1 MTHDDMKAEFGAWY
15 LASVVEMLGEG
26 VRSQAET
33 NLAWT
38 RDDGSYADPML
49 RLGLMAWEASRAAV
63 VVELP
68 AVREIQYGR
77 CGNEYDSGVNFGVEL
92 SREAIEAAGLKVPS

>member
-1 MTHDDMKAEFGAWY
+1 MGNDKMREEFESWHKTEVANFVAAGQMQAARVLSEFKQTA
-15 LASVVEMLGEG
+15 LAI
-26 VRSQAET
+26 
-33 NLAWT
+33 
-38 RDDGSYADPML
+38 
-49 RLGLMAWEASRAAV
+49 WEASRAAV

-92 SREAIEAAGLKVPS
+92 CREAIEAAGLQVKP

>member
-1 MTHDDMKAEFGAWY
+1 MII
-15 LASVVEMLGEG
+15 S
-26 VRSQAET
+26 AET
-33 NLAWT
+33 RKQFEAWAA
-38 RDDGSYADPML
+38 GKGMAL
-49 RLGLMAWEASRAAV
+49 HLGRSESELYVSLVTQNYMDCWMASRAAV

-92 SREAIEAAGLKVPS
+92 CREAIEAAGLQVKP